1 MTLAL
6 SRWPFL
12 PEEQR
17 TPEQNERWW
26 QECYLPPPAEVTLRG
41 ISHPVIISG
50 GPGSGKS
57 VILKALEKAD
67 SANILMAP
75 YPVGRWPG
83 EAHAWSN
90 SPNHLGQMMACASLA
105 IKEFLTRQPDKLGQ
119 LSKTNLEYL
128 RWLIEKYSGGRAF
141 RRWADA
147 LNQPILLALSEQPFD
162 DLYLTDTVIKDI
174 HGQIEELV
182 TLSRRLGFEGVV
194 ILVDMNEA
202 EIRGEAMLEK
212 VKDLFAWLPPL
223 QFDGFAIK
231 AALPEKLVE
240 QAQLIDCSRGR
251 VNFASLH
258 WSPELCREVSNLH
271 VQAASDNKLKTLANL
286 ATNELLASLE
296 DEITALY
303 GAPQPRAW
311 VRLTS
316 TLLQHYEKYSQ
327 ELTPAQRNDLIRAYF
342 ASHVPL
348 QFDKARRGVWRGIHF
363 IPLDDQPFSFLE
375 ILWEYRDGRYANEA
389 LLKKVAS
396 SQGNLNTLANR
407 LRKKI
412 EPIPDKPV
420 YLLNTRSQGY
430 LLENV
435 EAIISKT

>member
-1 MTLAL
+1 VTLAL

-12 PEEQR
+12 SEEQR

-41 ISHPVIISG
+41 IAHPVIVSG

-57 VILKALEKAD
+57 VILKALEKSDTAKYL
-67 SANILMAP
+67 IVP
-75 YPVGRWPG
+75 YPVGYWPG
-83 EAHAWSN
+83 EPHAWSS

-105 IKEFLTRQPDKLGQ
+105 IKELLTRQPDKLGQ
-119 LSKTNLEYL
+119 LSQTNLEYM

-147 LNQPILLALSEQPFD
+147 LNQPKLLALLEQPFD

-182 TLSRRLGFEGVV
+182 TLSRRLGFGGVV
-194 ILVDMNEA
+194 ILVDVNEA
-202 EIRGEAMLEK
+202 EISSETMLEQ

-223 QFDGFAIK
+223 QFEGFAIK

-240 QAQLIDCSRGR
+240 QAQLLDHSRGR

-271 VQAASDNKLKTLANL
+271 LQAASEKKLKTLADL
-286 ATNELLASLE
+286 AAHKLLASLE

-303 GAPQPRAW
+303 GAAQPRAW

-316 TLLQHYEKYSQ
+316 TLLQHYERYGQ
-327 ELTPAQRNDLIRAYF
+327 ELTPTHRNDLIRAYF
-342 ASHVPL
+342 ANHVPL
-348 QFDKARRGVWRGIHF
+348 QFDRVRRGVWRGMHF

-375 ILWEYRDGRYANEA
+375 ILWQYRGHRYANEA
-389 LLKKVAS
+389 LLKEVAFT
-396 SQGNLNTLANR
+396 QGNLNTLAKR
-407 LRKKI
+407 LREKI
-412 EPIPDKPV
+412 EPIPEKPI
-420 YLLNTRSQGY
+420 YLQNTRHQGY
-430 LLENV
+430 WLENV
-435 EAIISKT
+435 EVMTAII